1 MADSQTPQS
10 DNDKTTKTTKK
21 VTKPRKPKAEA
32 SSSKASTSNKSKQV
46 SVEVEAS
53 SSRAKNQKEK
63 TVEEVYQKK
72 TQLEHILLRPDTYVG
87 SVQASTEK
95 LWIYDSDKRI
105 MVHRELT
112 YVPGLYKI
120 IDEIS

>member
-87 SVQASTEK
+87 SIEPLKEK
-95 LWIYDSDKRI
+95 MWVYDSERQRL
-105 MVHRELT
+105 VYR
-112 YVPGLYKI
+112 
-120 IDEIS
+120 